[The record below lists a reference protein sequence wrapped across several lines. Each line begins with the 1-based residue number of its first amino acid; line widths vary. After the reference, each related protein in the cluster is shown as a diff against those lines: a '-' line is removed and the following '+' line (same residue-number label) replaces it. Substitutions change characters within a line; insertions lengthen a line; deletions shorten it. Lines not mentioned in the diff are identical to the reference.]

1 MEKGSHTS
9 HLNPRRI
16 YLFNDIILYTKLD
29 QSKECVQGVLYLKA
43 LRVEESPQNDLFII
57 HDESGGSGKSW
68 DFKPDKMMLTR
79 WIKDLR
85 KYIKLAKKNDTEFD
99 CVSVSNNSHPI
110 KIYGSIYHRDE
121 YGRAGAKPRLLTKKD
136 RKSGK
141 MTRRRSTFF
150 GLVSSPFH
158 SSSHKSL
165 IGKE

>member
-85 KYIKLAKKNDTEFD
+85 KYIKLAKKMTR
-99 CVSVSNNSHPI
+99 NSIACPYQTI
-110 KIYGSIYHRDE
+110 LIRLKSMEAFIIVTNTVVLVQS
-121 YGRAGAKPRLLTKKD
+121 PRLLTKEG
-136 RKSGK
+136 S
-141 MTRRRSTFF
+141 
-150 GLVSSPFH
+150 
-158 SSSHKSL
+158 
-165 IGKE
+165 EEW